1 MNIKTYYFAI
11 LLLLCSCMI
20 FKWNGLICVFIA
32 WVFQILHLFC
42 TWKDTQRAKYSAV
55 DARLERK
62 YYSNSGVSILKPLNG
77 MLPTLEENLESYFLL
92 EYPLFELIFCVAE
105 KNDPALEIV
114 NKLQKTFPNVKVV
127 ISVGTVECGDNP
139 KVQNLATGYKQT
151 QYDLIWFADAN
162 IVASDCAI
170 QDMVD
175 KCVDGARLVHQIPWG
190 VSGPNVQQ
198 STGALSSGSML
209 VRWYFATAHGRP
221 YTVIN
226 NIFCSCV
233 NGMSN
238 MISKPHLEKI
248 GGLTVFANHLAEDS
262 HMGIAFD
269 KEGYEVTM
277 SKYTGLQNLGAF
289 DISNYID
296 RRVRWAR
303 LRMQTDM
310 TSCATPF
317 ELVIDSHLFSW
328 MCLISLSCY
337 HGCVSTKIAML
348 HPFAWFIV
356 DALTF
361 MLMDRAVGLP
371 QKWQDKAN
379 NNYFFDWG
387 RISNKP
393 RGIYFFIINMIQH
406 YILWI
411 FREFIGMYIRCQALR
426 NTDNIKWGGSDYKI
440 NKKD

>member
-1 MNIKTYYFAI
+1 
-11 LLLLCSCMI
+11 
-20 FKWNGLICVFIA
+20 
-32 WVFQILHLFC
+32 
-42 TWKDTQRAKYSAV
+42 
-55 DARLERK
+55 
-62 YYSNSGVSILKPLNG
+62 
-77 MLPTLEENLESYFLL
+77 
-92 EYPLFELIFCVAE
+92 
-105 KNDPALEIV
+105 
-114 NKLQKTFPNVKVV
+114 
-127 ISVGTVECGDNP
+127 
-139 KVQNLATGYKQT
+139 
-151 QYDLIWFADAN
+151 
-162 IVASDCAI
+162 
-170 QDMVD
+170 
-175 KCVDGARLVHQIPWG
+175 
-190 VSGPNVQQ
+190 
-198 STGALSSGSML
+198 
-209 VRWYFATAHGRP
+209 
-221 YTVIN
+221 
-226 NIFCSCV
+226 
-233 NGMSN
+233 
-238 MISKPHLEKI
+238 
-248 GGLTVFANHLAEDS
+248 TVFANHLAEDS

-337 HGCVSTKIAML
+337 HGCVSTKIAIL

-371 QKWQDKAN
+371 KKWQDKAN

-411 FREFIGMYIRCQALR
+411 FREFIGMYIRCKALR
-426 NTDNIKWGGSDYKI
+426 NTDTIKWGGSDYKI

>member
-1 MNIKTYYFAI
+1 M
-11 LLLLCSCMI
+11 L
-20 FKWNGLICVFIA
+20 FKWTSLAIVCMA
-32 WVFQILHLFC
+32 WGFQLSHLLC
-42 TWKDTQRAKYSAV
+42 TWKDTQRAKYSGTHE
-55 DARLERK
+55 RIKRK

-77 MLPTLEENLESYFLL
+77 TLSTLEENLKSYFCL

-114 NKLQKTFPNVKVV
+114 NKLKKEFPDVSVV
-127 ISVGTVECGDNP
+127 ISMGTEECGMNP
-139 KVQNLATGYKQT
+139 KLRNLATGYKQT
-151 QYDLIWFADAN
+151 KYDLIWIADAN
-162 IVASDCAI
+162 IVASDAAI

-190 VSGPNVQQ
+190 VSGPSVKQ
-198 STGALSSGSML
+198 SIGALSLGSML
-209 VRWYFATAHGRP
+209 IRWYFATAHGRP

-226 NIFCSCV
+226 NFCCSCV
-233 NGMSN
+233 SGMSN

-248 GGLTVFANHLAEDS
+248 GGLNVFAEHLAEDS
-262 HMGIAFD
+262 HMGTAFD
-269 KEGYEVTM
+269 KQGYEVVM

-289 DISNYID
+289 DISNYIE

-303 LRMQTDM
+303 LRMQTEM
-310 TSCATPF
+310 TSRATPF

-337 HGCVSTKIAML
+337 HGQFTTKIAIV
-348 HPFAWFIV
+348 HPFAWFTV

-361 MLMDRAVGLP
+361 MLLDRAVGLP
-371 QKWQDKAN
+371 TKWQDNAN

-387 RISNKP
+387 RISDKP
-393 RGIYFFIINMIQH
+393 RGIYFFIVNMIQH
-406 YILWI
+406 YVLWI
-411 FREFIGMYIRCQALR
+411 FREFIGVYIRFIALQ
-426 NTDNIKWGGSDYKI
+426 NTDSIKWGGSDYKI

>member
-1 MNIKTYYFAI
+1 M
-11 LLLLCSCMI
+11 LLSCLL
-20 FKWNGLICVFIA
+20 FKWIGLMWVVIA
-32 WVFQILHLFC
+32 WGFQLTHLFC
-42 TWKDTQRAKYSAV
+42 TWKDTQRARYSAV
-55 DARLERK
+55 NARFKRK

-77 MLPTLEENLESYFLL
+77 TLPTLEENLKTYFML

-105 KNDPALEIV
+105 KKDPALEIV
-114 NKLQKTFPNVKVV
+114 KKLQKEFPDVSVV
-127 ISVGTVECGDNP
+127 ISIGTEECGDNP
-139 KVQNLATGYKQT
+139 KLRNLATGYTQT
-151 QYDLIWFADAN
+151 KHDLIWIADAN
-162 IVASDCAI
+162 IVASDCVI

-175 KCVDGARLVHQIPWG
+175 KCVDGAQLVHQIPWG

-198 STGALSSGSML
+198 STGSLSLGSLSLGSML

-226 NIFCSCV
+226 NLFCSCV

-238 MISKPHLEKI
+238 MISKSHLEQI
-248 GGLTVFANHLAEDS
+248 GGLNAFADNLAEDS

-269 KEGYEVTM
+269 KQGYQVTM

-310 TSCATPF
+310 TSLATPF

-328 MCLISLSCY
+328 ICLISLSFY
-337 HGCVSTKIAML
+337 HGQVSTKIAIA

-356 DALTF
+356 DAIAF
-361 MLMDRAVGLP
+361 MLLDRAVGLP
-371 QKWQDKAN
+371 PKWQDSTN
-379 NNYFFDWG
+379 NKYFFDWG
-387 RISNKP
+387 RISDKP
-393 RGIYFFIINMIQH
+393 RGIYFFVINMVQH
-406 YILWI
+406 YVLWI
-411 FREFIGMYIRCQALR
+411 FREFIGVYIRFKAIQNI
-426 NTDNIKWGGSDYKI
+426 NTIKWGGSDYKL